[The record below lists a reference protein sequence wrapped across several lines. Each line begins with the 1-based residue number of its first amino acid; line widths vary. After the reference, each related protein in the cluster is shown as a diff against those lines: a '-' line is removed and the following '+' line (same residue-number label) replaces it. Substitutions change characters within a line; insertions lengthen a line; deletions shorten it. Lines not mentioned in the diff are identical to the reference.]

1 MEWNMRQ
8 HTVKLR
14 EHAPHHDLL
23 EMAMQVLI
31 LTVVM
36 VAQYKTLASTQ
47 SRKDRDASIASYVDI
62 AQMIDDVLIVDYIVP
77 LCNHVFVHVVG
88 VLPLRTHTGSR
99 GAVSEPEHVGMPE
112 MCVRDYEYVTHFIIL
127 AQLQ

>member
-1 MEWNMRQ
+1 MRQ
-8 HTVKLR
+8 HTVELGK
-14 EHAPHHDLL
+14 HAPHHYLL

-31 LTVVM
+31 LTVVV
-36 VAQYKTLASTQ
+36 VAQYQSLAPTQ

-77 LCNHVFVHVVG
+77 TGDHVFVHVVS
-88 VLPLRTHTGSR
+88 VLPLRPHTSPR
-99 GAVSEPEHVGMPE
+99 GAVSETKHVGMPE
-112 MCVRDYEYVTHFIIL
+112 MCVGDYEYVTHYIIL